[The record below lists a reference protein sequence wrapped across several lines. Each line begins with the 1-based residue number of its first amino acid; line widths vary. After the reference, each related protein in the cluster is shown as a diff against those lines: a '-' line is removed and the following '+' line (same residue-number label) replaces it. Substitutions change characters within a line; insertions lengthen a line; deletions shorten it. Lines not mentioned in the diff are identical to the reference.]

1 MPVIAPVGFMEHAI
15 AENVYAGNAMVRRA
29 FFQYGLLLPHGP
41 FGHVDQAIGK
51 NTAAGTSGL
60 IEPSRYVTKD
70 FEEATI
76 DGVRM
81 VFQSTPGTEE
91 PAEMNTWF
99 PQFKAARAESR

>member
-1 MPVIAPVGFMEHAI
+1 VSCHAVGVALE
-15 AENVYAGNAMVRRA
+15 VRMLRR
-29 FFQYGLLLPHGP
+29 Q
-41 FGHVDQAIGK
+41 DR
-51 NTAAGTSGL
+51 GTSGL